1 MIGSLGELATMAGMP
16 SEVTL
21 RKMIAEHA
29 DFPIISRGKNGVSYE
44 IDLAAAAAFVVGIRS
59 KEEEIARSRAEE
71 VRQLGFDLLGPDAA
85 VREEQIGLTAA
96 ERKALLEEELAA
108 IKVAERRG
116 ELVRK
121 ASMEEALGAA
131 LVWFAERGRSFSARL
146 AKRVEVSR
154 EVITAIDALIAA
166 DQRELANRMGR
177 ISDRGDGAAAAGES
191 QTDLLDTAV

>member
-121 ASMEEALGAA
+121 EI
-131 LVWFAERGRSFSARL
+131 GRAH
-146 AKRVEVSR
+146 V
-154 EVITAIDALIAA
+154 
-166 DQRELANRMGR
+166 
-177 ISDRGDGAAAAGES
+177 
-191 QTDLLDTAV
+191 